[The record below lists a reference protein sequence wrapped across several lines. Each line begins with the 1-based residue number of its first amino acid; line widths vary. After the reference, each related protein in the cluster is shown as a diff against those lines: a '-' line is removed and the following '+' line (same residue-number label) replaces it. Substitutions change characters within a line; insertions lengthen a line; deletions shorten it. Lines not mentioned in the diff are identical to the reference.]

1 MSSYVLPFN
10 VLHLINEYSKPI
22 TRSDWRTLHKITNYK
37 LYSFITDVIIKHV
50 KLALIMQTNIKD
62 SEWYILYTFTQ
73 CWGIENT
80 SKYYFITIHE
90 LLKID
95 GMNEAVTIHKNRM
108 NLIRMK
114 RSYGFI
120 Q

>member
-1 MSSYVLPFN
+1 MSLNVLPSN
-10 VLHLINEYSKPI
+10 VINLINEYSKPI
-22 TRSDWRTLHKITNYK
+22 TRSDWRTLHKMTNYN
-37 LYSFITDVIIKHV
+37 LYTFITEVINKRV
-50 KLALIMQTNIKD
+50 TLALIIQTNIKD

-80 SKYYFITIHE
+80 SKYYFITIEE

-95 GMNEAVTIHKNRM
+95 GIIQAVSIHKNRM
-108 NLIRMK
+108 NLTRMK
-114 RSYGFI
+114 RQYSFI